1 MKRSH
6 DSLFGLGRKQIIG
19 NKLFSFFAERNEW
32 NEILKMSTKQ
42 CKNWKANVPLAETIF
57 WEYCCLVSSTSI
69 GGMVMKARGELSR
82 LASIYINILYNPMNT
97 TNIDYTIGYIFPRGF
112 QFIFCL
118 YFKFLD
124 TKESKIYGRNIIVSY
139 LYSLVV
145 NLWMNEWKG
154 ACLIHARMDEH

>member
-1 MKRSH
+1 
-6 DSLFGLGRKQIIG
+6 
-19 NKLFSFFAERNEW
+19 
-32 NEILKMSTKQ
+32 
-42 CKNWKANVPLAETIF
+42 
-57 WEYCCLVSSTSI
+57 
-69 GGMVMKARGELSR
+69 MKARGELSR

-145 NLWMNEWKG
+145 NL
-154 ACLIHARMDEH
+154 